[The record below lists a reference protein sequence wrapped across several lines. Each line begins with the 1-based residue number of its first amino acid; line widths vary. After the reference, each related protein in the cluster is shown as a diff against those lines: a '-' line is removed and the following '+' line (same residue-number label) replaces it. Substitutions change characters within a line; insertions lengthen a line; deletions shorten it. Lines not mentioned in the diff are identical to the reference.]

1 MKQSEM
7 IHQYNDVSRP
17 KFNQEL
23 FIRYDDDIVNALKDV
38 VYSTQRESTF
48 IIRVTGFE
56 VIDNYDDINH
66 ILWAYED
73 SIINKN
79 KNSSESL
86 EDRKKPTKSSSSSK
100 KAENQFEFI
109 NLKDSDI
116 KIIKVTYYIG
126 ITEKKN

>member
-23 FIRYDDDIVNALKDV
+23 FIRHDDDIVNALKDV
-38 VYSTQRESTF
+38 IMSTQRESTF

-56 VIDNYDDINH
+56 VIDNYDDVNH
-66 ILWAYED
+66 ILWDYED

-79 KNSSESL
+79 KNNSEEL
-86 EDRKKPTKSSSSSK
+86 ENRKKHSTTSAK
-100 KAENQFEFI
+100 KQ
-109 NLKDSDI
+109 
-116 KIIKVTYYIG
+116 
-126 ITEKKN
+126 